1 MTDSTEKAIN
11 KPCKLTYEKI
21 VEDLSSIPINQSD
34 VLFNLY
40 ETPSDTKHEKN
51 TADDYYAKLQKLLLF
66 KANLEQENEKIISE
80 LSLDNL
86 NQEIETIDKRLNS
99 LQHFIDISEKFL
111 SMNK

>member
-1 MTDSTEKAIN
+1 MTEATETNIN
-11 KPCKLTYEKI
+11 KKPSKLTYEQI

-40 ETPSDTKHEKN
+40 KTENDKN
-51 TADDYYAKLQKLLLF
+51 TTDDYYPKLEKLLLF
-66 KANLEQENEKIISE
+66 KANLEQENEKIVSE

-111 SMNK
+111 SINK